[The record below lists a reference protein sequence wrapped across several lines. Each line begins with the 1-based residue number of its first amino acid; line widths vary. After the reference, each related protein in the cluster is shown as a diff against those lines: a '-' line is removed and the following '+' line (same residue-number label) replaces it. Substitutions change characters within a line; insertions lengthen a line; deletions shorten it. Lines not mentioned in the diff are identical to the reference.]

1 MSARRV
7 LFFAEAVSLAHVA
20 RPVRLAESLDNSWD
34 IHFALANEYRNF
46 LKQARLDHTYRR
58 QRATNSIPT
67 PTATWR
73 TNFSTEELERSVTA
87 DLRLIESTKP
97 DVVVGDFRLSL
108 AVSARLAKVPYVA
121 ICNAHWSPWSKLT
134 DFPSP
139 DISILNAF
147 GPRLANLL
155 FRIGRPA
162 AFWLHTLPINRIRRQ
177 FGLQPYRDIR
187 FAYTDG
193 DLSLYADTP
202 YLVRR
207 RPCLILTAT
216 WVPSFGLRKELTG
229 MVEQADGFRSFG
241 IRYAWLDGTS
251 RFVADGV
258 AGLREPWT
266 DNDRGDCW
274 TRRRDRP
281 RNASCR
287 GFSTRRSSCGAS
299 RRSGLQWR
307 QRYRHQALSKGT
319 PVVGICSNLDQFLTM
334 HYVSRAGAG
343 VGLRAKLGRSEC
355 DQGGDCPRHFGIE
368 RKRGKTG
375 SRRFRAFSDRESI
388 STRTATMHRS
398 RSTCSLN

>member
-46 LKQARLDHTYRR
+46 LSKRDWTIHTVDSVQPIQFLRRL
-58 QRATNSIPT
+58 QRGAPL
-67 PTATWR
+67 
-73 TNFSTEELERSVTA
+73 FSTEELERSVTA

-202 YLVRR
+202 YLVPTKALPDSHRYLG
-207 RPCLILTAT
+207 PILWAPQGSLPGWWNKLTASDRLAYVT
-216 WVPSFGLRKELTG
+216 LGSTGRADLLPMALRACENHGLTTIVATAGRADVTG
-229 MVEQADGFRSFG
+229 HETRH
-241 IRYAWLDGTS
+241 
-251 RFVADGV
+251 VADF
-258 AGLREPWT
+258 LP
-266 DNDRGDCW
+266 GDQAAERAAVVVCNGGSA
-274 TRRRDRP
+274 TV
-281 RNASCR
+281 
-287 GFSTRRSSCGAS
+287 
-299 RRSGLQWR
+299 
-307 QRYRHQALSKGT
+307 YQALSKGT

-343 VGLRAKLGRSEC
+343 VGLRASSADQNAIKAAIVRATSESSVNAAKPVQ
-355 DQGGDCPRHFGIE
+355 DDFARFPIE
-368 RKRGKTG
+368 N
-375 SRRFRAFSDRESI
+375 RFPLELQRCIDRV
-388 STRTATMHRS
+388 RPVA
-398 RSTCSLN
+398 